1 MPVQLRTPELLRPT
15 GSSRWGMAAALAL
28 SLGAILVVTALAG
41 HAELGSAVGLGF
53 VLTAVPEL
61 PTAWRPGLSA
71 LCVRTL
77 TVVVCAGIVVLCA
90 PYEHLLGAVTVL
102 AAVFGALV
110 PRVGATA
117 GLAVVLIAIDLDV
130 GDLAGPGRLIALVP
144 YVIGAVVVSAA
155 WLAWFGAARLNGL
168 APDEELEP
176 RRPDLGHAARV
187 GVAVGCA
194 VAVAAL
200 LPADMVGGHWLVT
213 SVLLT
218 IQPSQGQ
225 TGMRLAQRL
234 SGNTVGAVI
243 AAVLLG
249 AQPPAPVTIA
259 LTVIL
264 FLLAMALRPVNYTW
278 WAITGPPVLLV
289 ISEYPELFPWY
300 EGGVRLAMNIG
311 GALIVVLVVFAVP
324 LLTPTLVRLRGRR

>member
-15 GSSRWGMAAALAL
+15 GKSRWGMAAALAL

-41 HAELGSAVGLGF
+41 RAELGSAVGLGF

-61 PTAWRPGLSA
+61 PTTLRPALSA

-77 TVVVCAGIVVLCA
+77 TVVVSAGIVILCA
-90 PYEHLLGAVTVL
+90 PHEHLLGAVTVL
-102 AAVFGALV
+102 AAMFGALV

-130 GDLAGPGRLIALVP
+130 GDLSGVERLTALIP
-144 YVIGAVVVSAA
+144 YVIGAAVVSAA
-155 WLAWFGAARLNGL
+155 WLVWFGAARLTVA
-168 APDEELEP
+168 APDGEADP
-176 RRPDLGHAARV
+176 RRPDFAHATRV
-187 GVAVGCA
+187 GAAVGCA
-194 VAVAAL
+194 VAVSAL

-218 IQPSQGQ
+218 IQPSQEK